1 MVLGRPGR
9 TSRQGAI
16 QVAARVRATM
26 GKRKEIGNTDGRKPT
41 EMSFVTNCSR
51 EDLRGGVTPLTND
64 EDEVARNLR
73 DLGYIQKSKAGVGIF
88 PATSIK
94 QIFVG

>member
-1 MVLGRPGR
+1 
-9 TSRQGAI
+9 
-16 QVAARVRATM
+16 
-26 GKRKEIGNTDGRKPT
+26 
-41 EMSFVTNCSR
+41 MSFVTNCSR
-51 EDLRGGVTPLTND
+51 EDLRGRVTPLTND

>member
-1 MVLGRPGR
+1 M
-9 TSRQGAI
+9 
-16 QVAARVRATM
+16 
-26 GKRKEIGNTDGRKPT
+26 
-41 EMSFVTNCSR
+41 TNCSR
-51 EDLRGGVTPLTND
+51 EDLRGRVTPLTND